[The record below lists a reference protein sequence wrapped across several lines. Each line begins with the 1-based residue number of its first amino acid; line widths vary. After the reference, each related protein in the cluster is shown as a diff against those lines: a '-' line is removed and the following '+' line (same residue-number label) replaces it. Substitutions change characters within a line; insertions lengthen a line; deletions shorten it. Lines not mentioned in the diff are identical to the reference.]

1 MERTLSNHV
10 EIAHGT
16 IAHDTPDYPEAV
28 EAVVKQVSPEEE
40 REKLRRRDELFHQYL
55 PLAHKIARRRH
66 LDMPRSVSY
75 DEILSAA
82 HGGLLDAAT
91 KFDDRIQMS
100 FQIYAR
106 FRILGAI
113 DDYLRTCTW
122 GGRNRR
128 LQKWSLEVNVGN
140 GSGSSFSSLQD
151 SLSKDEGES
160 NAETEDFFA
169 YVTSSAPPMVRK
181 MFKMYFVD
189 GITMKEI
196 GVSFHLSEAR
206 VSQLLTEYKR
216 VIQGAWKGREH
227 ELWGDLSRD
236 RPKVHRLTR
245 DVAARRRP
253 VTGGAAR
260 GGE

>member
-1 MERTLSNHV
+1 MERTLEGCV

-16 IAHDTPDYPEAV
+16 VAHDKPDFPDVAVREAD
-28 EAVVKQVSPEEE
+28 AVAEDQSSPLE
-40 REKLRRRDELFHQYL
+40 RRDSLFHKYL
-55 PLAHKIARRRH
+55 PLANKIARRRH
-66 LDMPRSVSY
+66 LDMPRSVSH

-82 HGGLLDAAT
+82 HQGLLDAAS
-91 KFDDRIQMS
+91 KFDAKVQPS
-100 FQIYAR
+100 FQVFAR

-122 GGRNRR
+122 GGRSRR

-160 NAETEDFFA
+160 TAETEDFFA
-169 YVTSSAPPMVRK
+169 YVTAAAPPMVRK
-181 MFKMYFVD
+181 MFKMYFID
-189 GITMKEI
+189 CLTMKEI
-196 GVSFHLSEAR
+196 GYRFSLSEAR
-206 VSQLLTEYKR
+206 VSQLLTEYKS
-216 VIQGAWKGREH
+216 VIKGNWNGKEH

-253 VTGGAAR
+253 VTGGAGRA
-260 GGE
+260 GGD